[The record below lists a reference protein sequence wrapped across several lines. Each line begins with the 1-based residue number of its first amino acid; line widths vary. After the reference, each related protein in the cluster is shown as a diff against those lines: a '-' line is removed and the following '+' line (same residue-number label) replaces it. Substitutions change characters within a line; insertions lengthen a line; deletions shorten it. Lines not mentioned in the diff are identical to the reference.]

1 MANVEPFVKTI
12 AQDISHACKPL
23 RDLQKKVQTLDPHGD
38 KYPVFLGEFYRLEN
52 KIRKVWNYKE
62 CIYGPKYGPCKEETI
77 LPCDA
82 CDGENYSKSQGN
94 KLSK

>member
-12 AQDISHACKPL
+12 PQDISHACKPL

-62 CIYGPKYGPCKEETI
+62 CIYGPQYGPCKEETI
-77 LPCDA
+77 LPCDD
-82 CDGENYSKSQGN
+82 CDGEHYSKSQGN

>member
-12 AQDISHACKPL
+12 PHDISHACKPL

-62 CIYGPKYGPCKEETI
+62 CIYGPQYGPCKEETI

-82 CDGENYSKSQGN
+82 CDGENYSKSQQN

>member
-1 MANVEPFVKTI
+1 MANVESFVKTI
-12 AQDISHACKPL
+12 PQDISHACKPL

-62 CIYGPKYGPCKEETI
+62 CIYGPQYGPCKEETI

>member
-12 AQDISHACKPL
+12 PQDISHACKPL
-23 RDLQKKVQTLDPHGD
+23 RDLQKKVQTLNPHGD

-62 CIYGPKYGPCKEETI
+62 CIYGPQY
-77 LPCDA
+77 
-82 CDGENYSKSQGN
+82 
-94 KLSK
+94 